1 MKQKILV
8 HLCCAIC
15 GVALIEK
22 LRENFEPTIFFYNPN
37 IYPAEEYNK
46 RKEAVVELAKIYGID
61 FVSAQGASVQ
71 DGSASGVRL
80 ASGWEGEYEKWRE
93 KTKGKEQE
101 PEQGSRC
108 YDCFE
113 MRLEKSAEFAKEN
126 GFEIF
131 TTSLF
136 VSPFK
141 NEKVVNEVGKK
152 VSEKYGIKFLE
163 MEKVIED
170 KTENWK
176 KTRDLSKKYDFYS
189 QKYCGCIF
197 SKR

>member
-22 LRENFEPTIFFYNPN
+22 LKEKFEPTIFFYNPN
-37 IYPAEEYNK
+37 IYPVEEYNK
-46 RKEAVVELAKIYGID
+46 RKESVIELAKIYGVD
-61 FVSAQGASVQ
+61 FV
-71 DGSASGVRL
+71 
-80 ASGWEGEYEKWRE
+80 EGEYDAENWTEKV
-93 KTKGKEQE
+93 KGKEQE
-101 PEQGSRC
+101 PERGGRC

-126 GFEIF
+126 SFEIF

-136 VSPFK
+136 ISPFK
-141 NEKVVNEVGKK
+141 DEKVVNEVAKK
-152 VSEKYGIKFLE
+152 VAEKNDVKFLS
-163 MEKVIED
+163 MEEIIEN
-170 KTENWK
+170 KLENWK
-176 KTRDLSKKYDFYS
+176 KTRELSKKYNFYS

-197 SKR
+197 SIN